1 MSPRKR
7 KNCSSFTVNNL
18 AGTDPPATSA
28 ALGSSLS
35 SAQTQPASPLPHTRP
50 SSSSTALVPVPNCSS
65 PPCLVAQ
72 CISEPAVPSYNLA
85 SAPALP
91 RDAQVFADSE
101 SVLPLTLNKKRC
113 FSPFVMAEASS
124 LIHENQVTC
133 PICLDVFTSPVSLPC
148 GHSYCKNCIENQWDS
163 GGSTCPLCKE
173 EFQSRPNLN
182 INRSLAEIAEQFRN
196 STTKQ
201 YDARPGDVLCS
212 FCLRRKRK
220 AIKSCLQ
227 CLASFCEKHI
237 KPHCEKPPF
246 KRHTLLDPVEDFEGK
261 VCDLH
266 QQLLDIYCRTD
277 QKLICLFCI
286 DREHNGHVLVTAK
299 NERKEKQNVMEETQ
313 RRVRAR
319 LQDRREKLSSLNAVV
334 GKIDDHAQREA
345 EASNSIFDELINSTE
360 RVRAEFLGKI
370 RGKQSDAR
378 RPAEGPIHQLEQEI
392 AGLEWRN
399 DVLEQ
404 LKQSEDHIHFLQS
417 FSSYCTLPNAATV
430 PEVTVSADMCFQDV
444 RKAVSGIK
452 DNLEDFLRDTERRS
466 KQNLGKIQTYADT
479 RRNLRFYK
487 KTVLYL
493 AVVCLL
499 AFGCF
504 PATPA
509 FSGLSVQYHNRFTET
524 RKQLERVQIDL
535 NETKQ
540 KLETAYRISNHTT
553 TQLET
558 AHAAL
563 AELSRKEG
571 EISSTV
577 WKWIRAASVDLTLD
591 PHSTAR
597 SQLILGRTKVAP
609 HPGHADVHY
618 SSSCVEGR
626 EAFTSGR
633 HYWEVKVRHSR
644 NLILGVT
651 SKSPPKKWVFDIN
664 HYCGFWS
671 WCTEQLRW
679 GVFVDFKEG
688 FVSFYNVKTR
698 SNIHTIMGTF
708 NDTLCPLFC
717 TVEDL
722 EIVSPNET

>member
-1 MSPRKR
+1 
-7 KNCSSFTVNNL
+7 
-18 AGTDPPATSA
+18 
-28 ALGSSLS
+28 
-35 SAQTQPASPLPHTRP
+35 
-50 SSSSTALVPVPNCSS
+50 
-65 PPCLVAQ
+65 
-72 CISEPAVPSYNLA
+72 
-85 SAPALP
+85 
-91 RDAQVFADSE
+91 
-101 SVLPLTLNKKRC
+101 
-113 FSPFVMAEASS
+113 MAEASS

-299 NERKEKQNVMEETQ
+299 NERKEKQ
-313 RRVRAR
+313 VRFTGMV
-319 LQDRREKLSSLNAVV
+319 LLSSGCGWGRTYIVSSVASPPNQ
-334 GKIDDHAQREA
+334 DHAQREA

-466 KQNLGKIQTYADT
+466 KQNLGKIQTYA
-479 RRNLRFYK
+479 
-487 KTVLYL
+487 
-493 AVVCLL
+493 
-499 AFGCF
+499 
-504 PATPA
+504 
-509 FSGLSVQYHNRFTET
+509 
-524 RKQLERVQIDL
+524 
-535 NETKQ
+535 
-540 KLETAYRISNHTT
+540 
-553 TQLET
+553 
-558 AHAAL
+558 
-563 AELSRKEG
+563 
-571 EISSTV
+571 
-577 WKWIRAASVDLTLD
+577 VDLTLD

-708 NDTLCPLFC
+708 NDTLCPLF
-717 TVEDL
+717 
-722 EIVSPNET
+722 